1 MTEAVTWNRTSKRC
15 SLRARD
21 SRSTSDVWYSP
32 PEPEMDVIQA
42 WCTEND
48 CGRRMS
54 YDEFRFR
61 NEQEIIQFL
70 LVWS

>member
-1 MTEAVTWNRTSKRC
+1 M
-15 SLRARD
+15 
-21 SRSTSDVWYSP
+21 Y
-32 PEPEMDVIQA
+32 VIQA

-54 YDEFRFR
+54 YDEFLFR